1 MAIEIIKA
9 NLFNDMNMDQEQI
22 DFILNGKEL
31 TFVRDN
37 MHAPRFYVCPTA
49 EVAQQRLDPI
59 PIPEYLIDS
68 FLDECKIS
76 KEDLEI
82 IGEIIASDITID
94 SSSPN
99 RAIPVK
105 LFQEIKEIDQAHR
118 NQSKENIFNMFKEIR
133 DFKEHSWD
141 SLSAY
146 NKDAVDSAINHT
158 YHQNIYIQKYPKQKD
173 AIRINSEQDIP
184 DELKDTIRIEGD
196 KIICLAAEGYNE
208 SPLGSVIGFDRKAPT
223 ETGKGAWPLGEGSFI
238 EKDGMFFP
246 APEIRTAELIK
257 TTEQPFILHTEYGTE
272 ELKEGEQGFL
282 VTRPNGSQNILTI
295 GTTSASDYMVCT
307 KDGKELCSLDD
318 YCNENIIKKEPI
330 KEDDFSR

>member
-1 MAIEIIKA
+1 MAIDIIKA
-9 NLFNDMNMDQEQI
+9 NLFNDMNTDQEQI

-37 MHAPRFYVCPTA
+37 MHAPKFYVCPTA
-49 EVAQQRLDPI
+49 EIAQQEMDPI

-118 NQSKENIFNMFKEIR
+118 NQSKENIINMFKEIR
-133 DFKEHSWD
+133 DFKEYSGY

-146 NKDAVDSAINHT
+146 NKDAVDNAINK
-158 YHQNIYIQKYPKQKD
+158 IYPQ
-173 AIRINSEQDIP
+173 REQ
-184 DELKDTIRIEGD
+184 
-196 KIICLAAEGYNE
+196 
-208 SPLGSVIGFDRKAPT
+208 
-223 ETGKGAWPLGEGSFI
+223 
-238 EKDGMFFP
+238 
-246 APEIRTAELIK
+246 
-257 TTEQPFILHTEYGTE
+257 
-272 ELKEGEQGFL
+272 
-282 VTRPNGSQNILTI
+282 
-295 GTTSASDYMVCT
+295 
-307 KDGKELCSLDD
+307 
-318 YCNENIIKKEPI
+318 
-330 KEDDFSR
+330 DDFSR